1 MSKKT
6 SMKWQGADGVANRM
20 TEYERKVNFAVTQVA
35 NYFAPVI
42 ETAAKEG
49 APWLDRTA
57 NARQS
62 LHAYVMQLSRDT
74 VRLYL
79 SHGVEYGVY
88 LETANAGRYAIIW
101 PTLEEHIPQIRAM
114 LQGIFK

>member
-6 SMKWQGADGVANRM
+6 SLKWQGADQVARQM
-20 TEYERKVNFAVTQVA
+20 TEYERKVNHAVMQVA
-35 NYFAPVI
+35 QYFAPVI

-79 SHGVEYGVY
+79 SHGVEYGVH
-88 LETANAGRYAIIW
+88 LETGYAGRYQIIW